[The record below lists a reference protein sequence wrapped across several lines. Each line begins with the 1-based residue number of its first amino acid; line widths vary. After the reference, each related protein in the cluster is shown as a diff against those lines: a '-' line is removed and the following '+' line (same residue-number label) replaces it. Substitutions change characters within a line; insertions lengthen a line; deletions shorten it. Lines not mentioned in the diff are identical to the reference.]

1 MKKREKEKGR
11 NVVAVILDRYEEHS
25 SDWKKYGDEG
35 AAGRRSVF
43 VEQELYDEIGR
54 QELIAQIVELSKKGL
69 LDVKWYQTGSEVE
82 CFIYR
87 LEDMNAFYA
96 LDGRRPKRE
105 LAQARLKELEELIGS
120 REWKPWLLL

>member
-1 MKKREKEKGR
+1 M
-11 NVVAVILDRYEEHS
+11 
-25 SDWKKYGDEG
+25 
-35 AAGRRSVF
+35 
-43 VEQELYDEIGR
+43 EQELYDEIGR

-105 LAQARLKELEELIGS
+105 LAQARLKELEELTGS
-120 REWKPWLLL
+120 REWKPWLLDSLEELRKPLEAGKIPRVYEKKSII

>member
-1 MKKREKEKGR
+1 MCDSLTEQHPARIEAGGDREGGGLRGRMGGRTMKKREKGKGRNVPNEKKRR

-54 QELIAQIVELSKKGL
+54 QELIA
-69 LDVKWYQTGSEVE
+69 
-82 CFIYR
+82 
-87 LEDMNAFYA
+87 
-96 LDGRRPKRE
+96 
-105 LAQARLKELEELIGS
+105 
-120 REWKPWLLL
+120 